1 MAKKEEKVVEEI
13 QPTEAKV
20 VEQPNQTE
28 EVVKEGG
35 DMKMKTPKTPKKF
48 DKKSEQ
54 EIAKVDL
61 SKVRKRYSRKQHN
74 KS

>member
-35 DMKMKTPKTPKKF
+35 DMKMKAPKTVSYTHLTLPT
-48 DKKSEQ
+48 
-54 EIAKVDL
+54 
-61 SKVRKRYSRKQHN
+61 KRIV
-74 KS
+74 